1 MLSQMIYLIN
11 MEINFI
17 FSIAILI
24 ISIIVHEISHGY
36 VALFLGDPT
45 AKYAGRL
52 TLNPSPHIDIFGS
65 IIFPLFF
72 MLLPG
77 SIVFGW
83 AKPVPIN
90 PYNLKW
96 GKWGETMVAL
106 AGPLSNLLISAIAS
120 LFIRLAS
127 ISAISLSSASIS
139 LLSIIVIVN
148 IVLAVFNLMP
158 VTPLDGSKVF
168 FNLLPTKF
176 RWVREKIERNSFLF
190 VIIFLFFI
198 WRFIEPII
206 PWLFKLMTGISF

>member
-1 MLSQMIYLIN
+1 MLSQMIYLSN

-24 ISIIVHEISHGY
+24 ASIIVHEISHGY

-52 TLNPSPHIDIFGS
+52 TLNPLPHIDLFGS
-65 IIFPLFF
+65 IIFPFIF
-72 MLLPG
+72 SLLPG
-77 SIVFGW
+77 SIMFGW

-96 GKWGETMVAL
+96 GKWGETLVAL
-106 AGPLSNLLISAIAS
+106 AGPVSNILIAGIAS
-120 LFIRLAS
+120 FFIRLAS
-127 ISAISLSSASIS
+127 SSVISLSSASVS
-139 LLSIIVIVN
+139 LLTIIVIIN
-148 IVLAVFNLMP
+148 IVLAVFNMMP

-168 FNLLPTKF
+168 FNLLPTRF
-176 RWVREKIERNSFLF
+176 LWIREKIERHGFLF

-206 PWLFKLMTGISF
+206 PWLFKVMTGIIF